1 MIKLRYL
8 FCLFFFFGH
17 IFSWSQEVWMHPN
30 LGQWDDEILY
40 TVDLSNGHLYIDK
53 QGFTYSLN
61 DVHSSHIHEEEQQID
76 EKISC
81 QVVKSHFIGSNW
93 KGAKKESRQSSFY
106 RNYFLGSDSS
116 KWKSEIHSVA
126 LTELSNF
133 YDGIDFILD
142 GTTNKLKY
150 SFVVQPGVDPL
161 QIKYVI
167 SGSDG
172 YDLTEKGLLIQ
183 TRLGTILEENPIAWT
198 ESEGRRTPVPVEF
211 YLDNG
216 SIGFNFPEGYD
227 NSEVLV
233 IDPYLVFS
241 SFTGATG
248 DNWGMTATPDQQG
261 NLYAG
266 GILFAG
272 GGTYPTITGSFDLT
286 FNGGYNYTYTQG
298 SVSYSMNGFDAA
310 ISKFNANGTTL
321 LFSTYLGGNGNEA
334 PHSLVVD
341 ENNNLYVMGVTGSAD
356 FPIVNGCF
364 DVSFNGGPVVAENE
378 LGYNGADLFVTRFNA
393 AGSALVGST
402 FVGGTGTD
410 GINIGSLNYNYGDS
424 FRGEIIVENGFV
436 YVSSTT
442 GSTNFPTVGA
452 AQGFLNGQ
460 QDAVIFKMNDAL
472 TSMAWSTYFGGPGLE
487 SGNSVQLASNGNVYV
502 AGGTDSNQLPVN
514 SGNDLSFNGGT
525 ADGYLLKIAG
535 NTSLFQAG
543 TYLGLNEYDQAY
555 FVQLDQN
562 DEVYVYGQTESSWAI
577 SPGVYGNPNSGQFI
591 RKYNNNLGNI
601 LWTTMIGAGT
611 GHPEISPTAFLV
623 SECFDIYISGWG
635 GTINSSYSTQ
645 AFFSTSN
652 GFPVTFD
659 AYQLNTNG
667 SNFYLAVLD
676 ENAAT
681 LKYGTYMGGT
691 ASSFNH
697 VDGGTSRFDKAGKIY
712 HAVCGA
718 CGGNDFGFTSTPG
731 VWSPTNNSTNCNLAA
746 FKFELNE
753 IQAIISNPTT
763 VVCLPNPIVFN
774 NNSANGNM
782 FFWDFGD
789 NTTSTLVNPSHV
801 YPQPGT
807 YTVTLIVSD
816 SNSCYTPDTTQLDV
830 YIGDFQG
837 GVVQPSSG
845 VCPGTPIQIEAYGG
859 ADYTWTPAAVLN
871 DPTSPTPIAT
881 IDTTTTFTVIVTD
894 SCGIDTLQLTV
905 QVYQIN
911 TQISNDT
918 SVCIGGSVPLSA
930 GGGVIYSW
938 TPTNFLDNPLV
949 SNPNATPTSSTEFF
963 VEITTSDGCVAN
975 DSVNVNVF
983 FDPPIPVLADTVP
996 MCYGE
1001 SVGVTASGG
1010 DTYFWY
1016 PNSNINTTNGASVI
1030 LSPQNDF
1037 TYYCD
1042 FINACG
1048 LATDSIVVDVIQP
1061 EIIAGNDT
1069 TICPGESAF
1078 LWASGGVS
1086 YNWSPTSTVQPD
1098 FGSNVAVSPNVN
1110 TNYQVIGE
1118 DIYGC
1123 FDTAFVQVN
1132 LFPPAFIQ
1140 TIADVYAIYG
1150 DVIQLGATSSTSGQY
1165 VWSPAEFLSCTVC
1178 SNPTTSPNQ
1187 NVIFTVDYTD
1197 VNGCSASDNI
1207 AIYYDPIIYIP
1218 NTFTPDDDEFNQGFR
1233 VYGSN
1238 ITEFT
1243 LEIYDRWGELI
1254 YILYDFNDY
1263 WDGSYKGFVCQD
1275 GTYVWKLTY
1284 TDFQNRKEIKT
1295 GHVNLLR

>member
-1 MIKLRYL
+1 
-8 FCLFFFFGH
+8 
-17 IFSWSQEVWMHPN
+17 MHPN

-150 SFVVQPGVDPL
+150 SFVVQPGVDPS

-1048 LATDSIVVDVIQP
+1048 LAMDSIVVDVIQP